1 MCRLRSVFAPSSE
14 IFWNLNEGLFPP
26 GCAGTESVF
35 LTLVHFS
42 SQTPRP
48 SYIYKTYK
56 WRCSRAVHPRD
67 EKCLNQ
73 PSAREYFKFP
83 VEQFGYFLTPT
94 TSYPLAATLHL
105 HFNFIIT
112 VDLVGKY
119 ETVEEEFSFI
129 FCIWG
134 ILLSAINL
142 PLYNVYSMSTACRS
156 DWPFV
161 SFAQKKKKDGLK
173 KKELTPRKPGETPT
187 HCRPQ
192 APHRWYFS
200 ERLRFK
206 STGQFSFASVN

>member
-1 MCRLRSVFAPSSE
+1 MQGQRASISPWCTF
-14 IFWNLNEGLFPP
+14 LFKCLSFHTFTKHITKK
-26 GCAGTESVF
+26 G
-35 LTLVHFS
+35 
-42 SQTPRP
+42 
-48 SYIYKTYK
+48 
-56 WRCSRAVHPRD
+56 SRAVHPRS

-73 PSAREYFKFP
+73 PSAREYLKFP

-119 ETVEEEFSFI
+119 ETVKEEFPFI
-129 FCIWG
+129 FCIWR

-142 PLYNVYSMSTACRS
+142 PLYNVCSMSMLPVGQTGT
-156 DWPFV
+156 
-161 SFAQKKKKDGLK
+161 SFLSLQKRIEWKKKT
-173 KKELTPRKPGETPT
+173 LTPRNPDETPT
-187 HCRPQ
+187 HCPPQ
-192 APHRWYFS
+192 ASHRWYFS